1 MKFAT
6 FLAIFACCLALL
18 ALADPTSTALR
29 VSDHRQLEG
38 KQQQLASSDA
48 SSETDAKAPNTSL
61 DAKVSSNWRQEMLN
75 SVNKLRSDNG
85 LPPLAMSDTLNK
97 VSQDHSDYQAQIMQM
112 THEDSRGPLGDR
124 VSSAGLKWTRLAEN
138 VGARGQT
145 VDIIMNAWEHSPSHM
160 ANILGDYTLVGFGLA
175 TDGAGTTGDTYWTQT
190 FASTS

>member
-6 FLAIFACCLALL
+6 FLAIFACCLVLL
-18 ALADPTSTALR
+18 ALADPTSTAPR
-29 VSDHRQLEG
+29 IPDHRQLEG
-38 KQQQLASSDA
+38 EQQQQQLASSDA
-48 SSETDAKAPNTSL
+48 SSEADAKAPNISL

-75 SVNKLRSDNG
+75 SVNKQRSDNG

-97 VSQDHSDYQAQIMQM
+97 VSQDHSNYQAQIRQM
-112 THEDSRGPLGDR
+112 THEDSKGPLGDR

-175 TDGAGTTGDTYWTQT
+175 TDVAGDTYWTQT